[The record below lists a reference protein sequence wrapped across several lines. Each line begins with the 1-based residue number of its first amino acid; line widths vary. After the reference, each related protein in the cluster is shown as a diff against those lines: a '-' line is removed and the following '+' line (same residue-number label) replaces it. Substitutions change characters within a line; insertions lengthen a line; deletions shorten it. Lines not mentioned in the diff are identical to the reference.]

1 MNEVKDRLEAEGEA
15 QADPRDAEREAWLQR
30 LNLEGKYRML
40 FELEIL
46 LKGLDRFFNVENL
59 PLANMHQVITLNF
72 VDELEII
79 LQFVDRVVE
88 LSGMLLDASRQED
101 YQFKYYVE
109 NKLLGDY
116 ERSRWREAVLSQ
128 ETPEASLFVLYS
140 TFLNLREILRGLTQL
155 KVVPYTTFFNTGNL
169 ISREMLGNR
178 FFNPSRPVEFRP
190 EFDKV
195 NNKRIGMIVRAIAD
209 PQLQRN
215 VSIVVLAFNRLLQ
228 YLRFIEPGSKSIEE
242 LKSSLLFFA
251 LIHSESKYL
260 MDFMETNLPDRLAAN
275 EDELRWPFV
284 SACDSLSFQLQME
297 LKKIHAG
304 ELLNL
309 AKQKKLESVKT
320 AVENSHGILMSF
332 FQQSVIQILKV
343 FEAGLVG
350 EEIFPVFISRR
361 RQSLKLREDLAVF
374 RSLME
379 KFEEITETT
388 EAGMHLDTYL
398 KYLLL
403 QKGFVAKMRRDTMPL
418 MRYHDLV
425 EFEKYMKFVENL
437 ALDDLHVMDKL
448 DKFKM
453 ESKFFKILVETT
465 LGHIDNRAELMGA
478 PLDAAKVERRLKRF
492 VVEYLK

>member
-1 MNEVKDRLEAEGEA
+1 MNETKDRPEAEEA
-15 QADPRDAEREAWLQR
+15 EADPRAAEREAWIER
-30 LNLEGKYRML
+30 LRLDGKYRML

-59 PLANMHQVITLNF
+59 PLANMQQVIALNF

-88 LSGMLLDASRQED
+88 LSGVLLDASRQED
-101 YQFKYYVE
+101 YQFKYYIE
-109 NKLLGDY
+109 TKLLGDY
-116 ERSRWREAVLSQ
+116 ERSRWREAVLEQ
-128 ETPEASLFVLYS
+128 ENPEASLFVLYG

-155 KVVPYTTFFNTGNL
+155 KVVPYTIFFNTGNL

-178 FFNPSRPVEFRP
+178 YFNPSRPVEFRP

-195 NNKRIGMIVRAIAD
+195 NNKRIGMIVRAVKDA
-209 PQLQRN
+209 QLQRN
-215 VSIVVLAFNRLLQ
+215 ASIVVLAFNRLLQ
-228 YLRFIEPGSKSIEE
+228 YLRFIDPRSESIEH

-260 MDFMETNLPDRLAAN
+260 MEFMETNLPDRLAGN
-275 EDELRWPFV
+275 PDKMRGPFTE
-284 SACDSLSFQLQME
+284 ACDSLSFQLQME

-320 AVENSHGILMSF
+320 AVENSHGILMNF

-343 FEAGLVG
+343 FESGLAG

-361 RQSLKLREDLAVF
+361 KQSLKLREDLAVF
-374 RSLME
+374 RSMME

-398 KYLLL
+398 KYLVL
-403 QKGFVAKMRRDTMPL
+403 QKGFVARMRRGTMPL

-425 EFEKYMKFVENL
+425 EFEKYLKFVEGL
-437 ALDDLHVMDKL
+437 GLDDLHIMDKL

-465 LGHIDNRAELMGA
+465 LGHIDNRSELQGE
-478 PLDAAKVERRLKRF
+478 PLDKARVERRLKRF